1 MCMFTILK
9 KLLFNGLVLGVL
21 SFYFAL
27 FSLMTMTFSISCI

>member
-1 MCMFTILK
+1 
-9 KLLFNGLVLGVL
+9 L